1 MRSHSSIEIRRCRP
15 LLGTFVE
22 VATSGTSA
30 AGLECGIGAAFAAI
44 EKVQRLMSFHD
55 PASDVSRMNREAFPK
70 TVTVHPWT
78 WKVLEAGQQFARESD
93 GVFDIAIARRLTDRG
108 YLPQRGHRFDRAAK
122 WRDIF
127 LRKNYQVF
135 FRRRLMVDLGG
146 IAKGFAVDQAVAALK
161 ESGATS
167 GIVNAGGDLRV
178 FGSTSQLVHLRHP
191 SKPTQVAGAVRL
203 RERAMA
209 TSGIYFARRKYHGR
223 SISPMINGRTGRSS
237 RELISVSVAAS
248 HCMTADALTKI
259 VFELRERAAGLL
271 AQYHADGLLLERDG
285 APSWIFHSSCDT
297 CDRTRFD

>member
-22 VATSGTSA
+22 VATSGTNA

-55 PASDVSRMNREAFPK
+55 PASDVSRMNREAFPRS
-70 TVTVHPWT
+70 VIVHPWT
-78 WKVLEAGQQFARESD
+78 WKVLEAAQQFARESD
-93 GVFDIAIARRLTDRG
+93 GVFEIAIARRLAEQG
-108 YLPQRGHRFDRAAK
+108 YLPRRGYGFDGTAT

-127 LRKNYQVF
+127 LRKNYRVF

-161 ESGATS
+161 GSGVS
-167 GIVNAGGDLRV
+167 KGIVNAGGDLRV
-178 FGSTSQLVHLRHP
+178 FGPTLQVIHLRHP
-191 SKPTQVAGAVRL
+191 SKPTHAAGAVRL

-209 TSGIYFARRKYHGR
+209 TSGIYFARRKHRGR
-223 SISPMINGRTGRSS
+223 SISPMIDGRTGRSS

-248 HCMTADALTKI
+248 DCMTADALTKI
-259 VFELRERAAGLL
+259 IFALREQGASLLTQYRA
-271 AQYHADGLLLERDG
+271 DVLLLERDG
-285 APSWIFHSSCDT
+285 EPSWIFRSPCDT
-297 CDRTRFD
+297 RDRTRFD